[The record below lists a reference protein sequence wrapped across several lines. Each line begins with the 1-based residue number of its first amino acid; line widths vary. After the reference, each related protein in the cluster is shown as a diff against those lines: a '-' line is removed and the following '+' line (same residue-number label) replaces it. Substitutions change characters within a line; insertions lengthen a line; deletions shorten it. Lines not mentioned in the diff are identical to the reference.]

1 MRLILASNSPRRRE
15 LLALTGLPFVVM
27 ATEIDERTLPGE
39 HPLDYVRRIADQK
52 ANVTLLRLGIHLE
65 DDVILIACDTAVVVG
80 DDILGK
86 PKDANQ
92 AAEMLRKLRGDVH
105 QVYSGLIVMTGRKKR
120 LRDVF
125 ITNVPMRDYH
135 EAEILA
141 YIESGDPLDKAG
153 AYAIQHPEFQPV
165 VGLSGCYANVMGLP
179 LCHLTRTLREMGV
192 VPKRDVPAACQAA
205 LDYDCPVYRDILDV
219 RV

>member
-205 LDYDCPVYRDILDV
+205 LDYDCPVYRDILDG

>member
-105 QVYSGLIVMTGRKKR
+105 QVYSGLIVMAGRKKR
-120 LRDVF
+120 LRDVC